1 VIGAWGANYTT
12 GFSGLA
18 AASTG
23 PQGTGSSQTAPA
35 TSAPGGVSQG
45 IQSIG
50 ATCGICQN
58 PIVKAGL
65 FFVAILA
72 FWVFWHTHLK
82 SVME

>member
-1 VIGAWGANYTT
+1 MGAWGANYTT

-23 PQGTGSSQTAPA
+23 PMGTGASSAAPA
-35 TSAPGGVSQG
+35 TAAPGGVSQG

-50 ATCGICQN
+50 ATCGICQM
-58 PIVKAGL
+58 PAVKMGL
-65 FFVAILA
+65 FLVAIVA
-72 FWVFWHTHLK
+72 FWVFWHSHLK